1 MSHQFKPGDLALIVG
16 ANSLTQNIGKVVEL
30 SSFVK
35 DGDLY
40 AGPNGGL
47 YRHTDVDCWV
57 VRGEEVVFRADGAVF
72 AGFGLC
78 EPRHLRPIGR
88 DLSPEHQKAKEAEPC
103 A

>member
-1 MSHQFKPGDLALIVG
+1 MNHQFKPGDLALIVG

-30 SSFVK
+30 SSMVK

-40 AGPNGGL
+40 AGPNGSL
-47 YRHTDVDCWV
+47 YRHSDVDCWV
-57 VRGEEVVFRADGAVF
+57 VRGEGVVFRTEDGVF

-88 DLSPEHQKAKEAEPC
+88 DFTAEQQKAKEAEPC